1 MPRLRIVSIIPG
13 IECTAPERTDTSSG
27 RSAAPS
33 TRPVRSSSR
42 RQALL
47 DRSAR
52 APRATP
58 RRRRIASTHAC
69 VVTVKPSGTGTPIR
83 FISATLAPLP
93 PSSGFIV
100 ALPSDRS

>member
-1 MPRLRIVSIIPG
+1 MPRLRIVSIMPG
-13 IECTAPERTDTSSG
+13 MECTAPERTDTSSG
-27 RSAAPS
+27 RCAAPS

-42 RQALL
+42 VRPSSMLSQ
-47 DRSAR
+47 S
-52 APRATP
+52 PSGHSP
-58 RRRRIASTHAC
+58 PRRIASTHAC

-93 PSSGFIV
+93 PSSGFIA